1 MDHEGTCLS
10 DPHPTDASPPRH
22 PELAPAV
29 AFTVAIVAGLGLGVV
44 YWVGG
49 QTQLEGIL
57 LALAC
62 GGIGVGIVLWAKRFL
77 PPVRRWRNGAPLP
90 RAKR

>member
-1 MDHEGTCLS
+1 MPDRS
-10 DPHPTDASPPRH
+10 APDPRVPPRH

-29 AFTVAIVAGLGLGVV
+29 AFTVAIVAGIGLGVV

-49 QTQLEGIL
+49 QTQLEGVL
-57 LALAC
+57 LAVAF

-77 PPVRRWRNGAPLP
+77 PPARRWRNGAPSP
-90 RAKR
+90 PVRR